1 MTISMTVC
9 IILFII
15 AYISGLVFLSMSV
28 NERRT
33 KAQQKN
39 CNRLANINLIL
50 SAVMMIGA
58 LIQWYS

>member
-1 MTISMTVC
+1 MTLC

-33 KAQQKN
+33 AKQQRN
-39 CNRLANINLIL
+39 CNTLANINLTL
-50 SAVMMIGA
+50 SAIMTIGA